1 MSTASNSLVTQVNG
15 RTATTDELAP
25 LAFAGFAHFTAMQ
38 VRGGRVRGLDLHLQR
53 LRTASLALFGRA
65 TSDEQL
71 RAQLR
76 SVLKAGPADVSLT
89 ATVYSRAGEFTT
101 TETNGEPDVLVR
113 TGPAASGPT
122 GPLAL
127 AAFEHERMLPAIKH
141 VGEVAKTY
149 YMRAAVKQGFDDAA
163 FVDRSGRLSE
173 ASIWN
178 LAFWD
183 GAAVVWPEAAMLT
196 GTTMSIVRRQLHV
209 MGVPQRIQEISLTNL
224 PQLRGA
230 VVMSS
235 WTPAVPVSRIG
246 SVKLPEA
253 SAFLDILRRAYQAE
267 PLIEV

>member
-1 MSTASNSLVTQVNG
+1 MTTASNSLVTQVNG
-15 RTATTDELAP
+15 RTATAEDLAP

-53 LRTASLALFGRA
+53 LRTASLTLFGRA

-71 RAQLR
+71 RAYLR
-76 SVLKAGPADVSLT
+76 SALQAGSADVSLT

-101 TETNGEPDVLVR
+101 TETKGEPDVLVR
-113 TGPAASGPT
+113 TGPAASGPK

-127 AAFEHERMLPAIKH
+127 AAFEHERVLPAIKH
-141 VGEVAKTY
+141 VGEIAKTY
-149 YMRAAVKQGFDDAA
+149 FMREASKQGFDDGA
-163 FVDRSGRLSE
+163 FVDRNGRLSE

-183 GAAVVWPEAAMLT
+183 GTAVVWPEAAMLT
-196 GTTMSIVRRQLHV
+196 GTTMSIVRRQLHALKI
-209 MGVPQRIQEISLTNL
+209 PQRVQEVSLTNL

-230 VVMSS
+230 VVMNS

-246 SVKLPEA
+246 PVKLPEA
-253 SAFLDILRRAYQAE
+253 PDFLEVLRRAYEAE
-267 PLIEV
+267 PLIEP